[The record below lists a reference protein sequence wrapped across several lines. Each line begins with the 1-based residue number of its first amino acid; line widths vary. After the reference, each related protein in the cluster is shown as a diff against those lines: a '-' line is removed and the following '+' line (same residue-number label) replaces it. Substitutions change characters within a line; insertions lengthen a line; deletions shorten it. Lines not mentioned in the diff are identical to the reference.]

1 MLNSVCFF
9 LIIGQD
15 SSYTKDSSK
24 LGAIV
29 AMLNLNKG
37 SEQYTASASKTNEN
51 GNEEIIWKVLIFDQ
65 FGQDIISS
73 VMRVNDLR
81 DNGVTVHM

>member
-1 MLNSVCFF
+1 
-9 LIIGQD
+9 
-15 SSYTKDSSK
+15 
-24 LGAIV
+24 
-29 AMLNLNKG
+29 MLNLNKG
-37 SEQYTASASKTNEN
+37 TDQYSISAEKSSTN

-65 FGQDIISS
+65 FGQDVISS